1 MSLPADHSALLIVA
15 SSGRALAASA
25 ARSAQPVVV
34 LDLYN
39 DLDTRALSVSS
50 RAVAS
55 SNGRFDAQRLLAA
68 AAELCPPERCAG
80 FVYGSGLEARTGLL
94 RKLARNR
101 TLYGNEPDTVA
112 LVKDPARFFALLDE
126 LHIDHPATRLEPP
139 DHVEGWLI
147 KRTGAAGGSHVRH
160 ARKCHRARLRRYF
173 QRYQHGRTLSALF
186 AADGTQ
192 AQVLGFNEQWTAD
205 VPWCARYCYGGAVT
219 CTDVPPTIEAE
230 IAQIA
235 SRLVAETAL
244 KGINGL
250 DFILDGD
257 RVFVLEV
264 NPRPTATIELYDGDV
279 DGGMLALHI
288 RACGGELPSQPR
300 PNGARAHAIVYAVAA
315 LRVPLH
321 IDWPAWCMDLPEAGT
336 TVPVGA
342 PVCSVHAEAETAI
355 QARQLATVRCEQM
368 QANLLERA
376 A

>member
-1 MSLPADHSALLIVA
+1 MSAPADRDLLLIVA

-39 DLDTRALSVSS
+39 DLDTRALSASS
-50 RAVAS
+50 RAVAK

-94 RKLARNR
+94 GKLARNR

-112 LVKDPARFFALLDE
+112 MVKDPARFFALLDK
-126 LHIDHPATRLEPP
+126 LYTDHPAIRLEPP
-139 DHVEGWLI
+139 DDVEGWLI
-147 KRTGAAGGSHVRH
+147 KRTGATGGGHVRH
-160 ARKCHRARLRRYF
+160 ARKRHRARPRRYF

-186 AADGTQ
+186 AADGRR

-219 CTDVPPTIEAE
+219 CTDMPQTIESE
-230 IAQIA
+230 IERIA

-244 KGINGL
+244 KGINGV

-257 RVFVLEV
+257 RMFVLEV
-264 NPRPTATIELYDGDV
+264 NPRPTATIELYDRDV
-279 DGGMLALHI
+279 DGGMLALHL
-288 RACGGELPSQPR
+288 RACAGELPLRPR
-300 PNGARAHAIVYAVAA
+300 LNGARAHAIVYAAAA
-315 LRVPLH
+315 LRVPLR
-321 IDWPAWCMDLPEAGT
+321 IDWPGWCTDLPEAGT
-336 TVPVGA
+336 TIPEGA
-342 PVCSVHAEAETAI
+342 PVCSVHAAGETAL
-355 QARQLATVRCEQM
+355 QARQLAMVRREQM

>member
-1 MSLPADHSALLIVA
+1 MSLPADHDALLIVA

-25 ARSAQPVVV
+25 ARSALPVVV

-39 DLDTRALSVSS
+39 DLDTRALAASS
-50 RAVAS
+50 RAIAN

-68 AAELCPPERCAG
+68 AAELCPPERCG
-80 FVYGSGLEARTGLL
+80 GLVYGSGLEARAGLL

-112 LVKDPARFFALLDE
+112 RVKDPARFFALLDE
-126 LHIDHPATRLEPP
+126 LHIDHPVTRLEPP
-139 DHVEGWLI
+139 RDAEGWLI

-160 ARKCHRARLRRYF
+160 ARKRHRAGPRRYF

-186 AADGTQ
+186 AADGMQ

-205 VPWCARYCYGGAVT
+205 APWCARYCYGGAVT
-219 CTDVPPTIEAE
+219 CTDLPQTIESE
-230 IAQIA
+230 IARIA
-235 SRLVAETAL
+235 SRLVAQTAL

-264 NPRPTATIELYDGDV
+264 NPRPTATIELYDRDV

-288 RACGGELPSQPR
+288 RACGGELPSRPR
-300 PNGARAHAIVYAVAA
+300 LNGARAHAIVYAAAA
-315 LRVPLH
+315 LRVPFR
-321 IDWPAWCMDLPEAGT
+321 IDWPAWCTDLPQAGST
-336 TVPVGA
+336 IPAGA
-342 PVCSVHAEAETAI
+342 PVCSVHAEAETAA
-355 QARQLATVRCEQM
+355 QARRLAMARREQM
-368 QANLLERA
+368 QVNLLESA